1 MFNVIQ
7 VIIVN
12 YYDLYQSSIVMGI
25 LRIWIYTVSIA
36 YFLLLIGL
44 FIVSALQFL
53 SFGGLKFIS
62 DSDLLL

>member
-1 MFNVIQ
+1 MFKVIQ
-7 VIIVN
+7 IIIVN

-36 YFLLLIGL
+36 YFLLLTGL